1 MNEPKISEFDGWRES
16 SVGRWFFEVVLQGYA
31 DAFPIMTLTE
41 EGEGYR
47 VLGELYSVMPSV
59 MDRVNSIEGGAGYIP
74 YIVDVKPIDSADK
87 RVAQAITFIYPNTD
101 KYMSLSPIIST
112 KMSDITGEVKVW
124 A

>member
-1 MNEPKISEFDGWRES
+1 
-16 SVGRWFFEVVLQGYA
+16 
-31 DAFPIMTLTE
+31 MTLTDE
-41 EGEGYR
+41 AAGYK
-47 VLGELYSVMPSV
+47 VLGELYTVSPSV